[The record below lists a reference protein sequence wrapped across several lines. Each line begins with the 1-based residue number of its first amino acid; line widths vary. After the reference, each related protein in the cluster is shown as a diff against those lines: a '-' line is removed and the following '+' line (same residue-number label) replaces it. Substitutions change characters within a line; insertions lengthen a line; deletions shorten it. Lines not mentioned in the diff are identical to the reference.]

1 MKDELKYSKNPWF
14 KELKR
19 ILKISGKKGSTEL
32 ERHLKFL
39 KEQDLIYSI
48 NQSTLWPRL
57 TKTGF
62 GVAVKIEEQRE
73 THLYRLS
80 SLALSGI
87 LAVTLLTALIHQM
100 NLIPPDWLL
109 LLYATVI
116 VVMGVSFF
124 KQTPKTKKY
133 GR

>member
-62 GVAVKIEEQRE
+62 GVAVRIEEQRE
-73 THLYRLS
+73 TLAYRAVSLYLS
-80 SLALSGI
+80 LI
-87 LAVTLLTALIHQM
+87 LAIILLLTLMHQVQQ
-100 NLIPPDWLL
+100 LTPIIF
-109 LLYATVI
+109 TVI
-116 VVMGVSFF
+116 SILGIVGAAFAVLRMA
-124 KQTPKTKKY
+124 KRP
-133 GR
+133 